1 MGFYVWIDE
10 PTAGTNVMAENTFAA
25 DSQRENGFQAG
36 QVASS
41 IRMNTAL
48 RQSTLVTAA
57 LMKAMGL
64 DNLDYTEAESTV
76 QTQIEN
82 KLSAMTVM
90 ANPAQAGVMNLT
102 KIKIGGTIYNIPSG
116 GTNVV
121 ANPTL
126 SGTEASLTGLQV
138 GSTKYKLLEEKSGSG
153 NLVDSSTSGTVGTYD
168 YVQIGKM
175 CTITLHIP
183 NSIASIGLSLILD
196 GLDPLASG
204 YQQFGYV
211 QNSINSTTTNLV
223 CVSFFIA
230 ANKSVVQ
237 ARVGGSAY
245 VSNFTFLDRA
255 TFTVRMA

>member
-10 PTAGTNVMAENTFAA
+10 PTEGTNVMAENTFAA
-25 DSQRENGFQAG
+25 DSQRENGFQSG

-41 IRMNTAL
+41 IRINTAL

-57 LMKAMGL
+57 LMNAMGL
-64 DNLDYTEAESTV
+64 DNFDYTADEATLRS
-76 QTQIEN
+76 QIETI
-82 KLSAMTVM
+82 LQGTTVI
-90 ANPAQAGVMNLT
+90 ANPAQAGIFDLT
-102 KIKIGGTIYNIPSG
+102 KIKISGVIYNIPSG
-116 GTNVV
+116 TSVV

-126 SGTEASLTGLQV
+126 SGSEASLTGLQV

-153 NLVDSSTSGTVGTYD
+153 NLVDSSTSSTVGTYD
-168 YVQIGKM
+168 YIQVGKM

-183 NSIASIGLSLILD
+183 SSIASIGLSLILD
-196 GLDPLASG
+196 GLDPVASG

-211 QNSINSTTTNLV
+211 QNSINSTTTDLV